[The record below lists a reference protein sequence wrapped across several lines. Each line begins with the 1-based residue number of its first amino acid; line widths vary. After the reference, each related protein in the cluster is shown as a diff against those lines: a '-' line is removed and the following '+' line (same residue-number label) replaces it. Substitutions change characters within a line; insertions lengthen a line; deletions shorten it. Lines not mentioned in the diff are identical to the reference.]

1 MWINGW
7 NTSIRSRVIIST
19 WNETVLDNAIPDMEY
34 EITILSCYE
43 SEVIFFFW
51 LSRSSRGLFTD
62 FSDLIMVFDTAEPD
76 IFLYYF
82 TNIFYISC
90 EIGKSVYSTVS
101 SKWIEKRHIEREWP
115 SINHFQTLATV
126 SLHMLRM
133 RLIYMK
139 SIGNSMRLN

>member
-1 MWINGW
+1 MVG
-7 NTSIRSRVIIST
+7 TSIRSRVIIST

-34 EITILSCYE
+34 EITILSCNQKL
-43 SEVIFFFW
+43 SFF
-51 LSRSSRGLFTD
+51 LVEQGSRGLFTD
-62 FSDLIMVFDTAEPD
+62 LIMVSDTTKPD
-76 IFLYYF
+76 ICLYYF

-90 EIGKSVYSTVS
+90 EIGKSVYPTVS